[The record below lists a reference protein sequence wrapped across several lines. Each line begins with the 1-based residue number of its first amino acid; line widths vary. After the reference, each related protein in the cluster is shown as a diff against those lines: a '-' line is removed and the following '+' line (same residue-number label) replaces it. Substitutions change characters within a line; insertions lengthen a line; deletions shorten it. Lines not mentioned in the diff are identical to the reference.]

1 MAKDHGSGRSRSAR
15 RIAVAAVVAAALI
28 GAGCSSSKT
37 KTVDTTVVGSDT
49 SAAADTTA
57 AGDAATTVAGADTT
71 VAAGTTAA
79 TDTTAVAAGTT
90 VASGSS
96 GSTGSARELV
106 IARQMDINSL
116 DVSRS
121 YCDTCQIFNTAVYET
136 LITADVKDVNILL
149 PRLATKWE
157 ANADNTQF
165 TFTLNPAAKFADGSA
180 VEAKD
185 VKWSWERLGNLK
197 GSASYLIG
205 GTESI
210 EAPDAATVVVKFKA
224 PNSAFLQIAAASYM
238 GVINSDVATTHEAI
252 AAVGADT
259 ADKSEPWFLKNS
271 AGSGPYTLAS
281 YTQGDALVM
290 AANTAYWGAKKPTF
304 PKITIK
310 EVKDS
315 ASQLQQ
321 LQQGDVDIAMQ
332 LAIDSLPQLSGDAK
346 VVATPVD
353 SFNYVY
359 VAFSPGAKGAENM
372 ADVKVRQAMRLAIDF
387 DGAIDTLV
395 AGKGKKQAS
404 PIPNGFIGSKA
415 LALPVQDLTKAKALM
430 AEAGKADGF
439 SVDATY
445 PKGNVY
451 GVDFDL
457 MMQKVQQD
465 LKAIKVDIKLNPV
478 EIGQWADIVGK
489 QGIPVTAV
497 YFAPDHGDSSQY
509 PQYFGMMEGSS
520 WAARAGG
527 GKAGKPIINPKEAPL
542 LAAALAASGPA
553 KEKAYTDLGQEMIND
568 AIIVPIVN
576 PQVVLAY
583 TADITNMHYSACCN
597 LDLGLLGLKS

>member
-1 MAKDHGSGRSRSAR
+1 MAQVHRSGRSRNAR
-15 RIAVAAVVAAALI
+15 RTLVAAIAAVALVGV
-28 GAGCSSSKT
+28 GCSSSNDST
-37 KTVDTTVVGSDT
+37 DNT
-49 SAAADTTA
+49 SATPDSSAAGTDTTA
-57 AGDAATTVAGADTT
+57 AAGDTTPVADTTGAGAETT
-71 VAAGTTAA
+71 VAAAA
-79 TDTTAVAAGTT
+79 A
-90 VASGSS
+90 
-96 GSTGSARELV
+96 GSARELV
-106 IARQMDINSL
+106 IARQMDVNSL

-165 TFTLNPAAKFADGSA
+165 SFTLDPTAKFADGSQ

-210 EAPDAATVVVKFKA
+210 EAPDAGNVVVKFKA

-238 GVINSDVATTHEAI
+238 GVINSDVATEQGAV
-252 AAVGADT
+252 AAAGADT
-259 ADKSEPWFLKNS
+259 ADKAEPWFLKNS
-271 AGSGPYTLAS
+271 AGSGPYKLTS
-281 YTQGDALVM
+281 YTQGDSLVLV
-290 AANTAYWGAKKPTF
+290 ANTAYWGARKPTF

-332 LAIDSLPQLSGDAK
+332 LAIDSLPQLTGDTK
-346 VVATPVD
+346 VVANPVD

-359 VAFSPGAKGAENM
+359 VAFSPGAKGAENL
-372 ADVKVRQAMRLAIDF
+372 ADVKVREAMRLAIDY

-404 PIPNGFIGSKA
+404 PIPNGFLGSKD
-415 LALPVQDLTKAKALM
+415 LTLPSQDLEKAKALM
-430 AEAGKADGF
+430 TEAGKADGF

-445 PKGNVY
+445 PTGNVY

-465 LKAIKVDIKLNPV
+465 LKNIKVDIKLNPV
-478 EIGQWADIVGK
+478 EIGQWADLVNK

-497 YFAPDHGDSSQY
+497 YFAPDHGDTSQY

-527 GKAGKPIINPKEAPL
+527 GSAGKPIINAKEGPL
-542 LAAALAASGPA
+542 LATALAASGDA
-553 KEKAYTDLGQEMIND
+553 KVKAYTDIGQEMIND
-568 AIIVPIVN
+568 GVIVPIVN
-576 PQVVLAY
+576 PQIVLAHA
-583 TADITNMHYSACCN
+583 ADVTGMHYSACCN
-597 LDLGLLGLKS
+597 LDLGLLGLKG